1 MIMPTWSDVPA
12 SQVPPGAG
20 AVLGSNT
27 VTSGTPNLQYAAMTP
42 VNEDV
47 PAVLTN
53 GALTGTGH
61 VGDTLT
67 CTNGN
72 WLGVPTG
79 YAYQWKSAGANVGT
93 NSNTYTPV
101 AGDVGKS
108 ITVVVTA
115 TNAAGSTAAPAS
127 HGVAIS

>member
-1 MIMPTWSDVPA
+1 MPWLTVPMA
-12 SQVPPGAG
+12 QVPPNAALVYGAY
-20 AVLGSNT
+20 SNGDAT
-27 VTSGTPNLQYAAMTP
+27 YLALPP

-47 PAVLTN
+47 PAILTN
-53 GALTGTGH
+53 GAITGTAV

-72 WLGVPTG
+72 WLGEPTG
-79 YAYQWKSAGANVGT
+79 YAYQWKSGATNVGT
-93 NSNTYTPV
+93 DSNTYTPV

-115 TNAAGSTAAPAS
+115 TNADGSTAAPAS
-127 HGVAIS
+127 HGVAVS